1 MKFGLLII
9 TILMT
14 TPALA
19 QDNYVPPPLFSGSHL
34 EEPDTR
40 PEYAKPIPPTAP
52 AITKTNKTKTV
63 IERVDKA
70 TPPLPK
76 LKPATPQK
84 SISESTETA
93 PPSNGVVT
101 GPKTMPAVKK
111 KSVEAE
117 PIFTTDNP
125 EPENMMERYQK
136 QNQVL
141 TDQNTELASTEK
153 QNPVIS
159 DKTEWS
165 LTLGDNQIAPDTAQ
179 KKILMEEVIPALDH
193 WGEAR
198 ILIYSK
204 ALALG
209 QDNMNTSRR
218 LALNRALEVRK
229 YLVEQ
234 EISPS
239 RIDVRAIKAPAGSAT
254 PNIIRLQIN
263 K

>member
-1 MKFGLLII
+1 MKFGLLLII
-9 TILMT
+9 ILMT
-14 TPALA
+14 TPTLA
-19 QDNYVPPPLFSGSHL
+19 QDSYVPPPLFSGSHL
-34 EEPDTR
+34 EEPNTS
-40 PEYAKPIPPTAP
+40 PKNTKPIPSTAP
-52 AITKTNKTKTV
+52 PITKTNKLETV
-63 IERVDKA
+63 IRRVDKA
-70 TPPLPK
+70 KPPLPK
-76 LKPATPQK
+76 LKPSTPQK

-93 PPSNGVVT
+93 PPSNGIVT

-117 PIFTTDNP
+117 PTFEIDSS

-136 QNQVL
+136 QNQVVI
-141 TDQNTELASTEK
+141 DENAEPNSIEK
-153 QNPVIS
+153 PKPIVS

-165 LTLGDNQIAPDTAQ
+165 LTLADNQITPDKAQ

-198 ILIYSK
+198 ILIYSE

-209 QDNMNTSRR
+209 QDNMNASRR

-254 PNIIRLQIN
+254 PNIVRLQIN